1 MQLDNVL
8 PNYDV
13 RERHSIT
20 VDAAP
25 GTVLDEILRMTPRDV
40 PVMVVLMA
48 LRSLPSLLLGRGAL
62 GLGGRPIVQQFERA
76 GFVRLGTAVDELV
89 LGAVGRFWRPS
100 GGLRRVA
107 AESFAAFAEPGWAKG
122 AVNFRAVSA
131 GGRTHL
137 TTETR
142 VLATDAAARRSFRHY
157 WRLIYPGSVLIRIA
171 WLRAIKRSAE
181 RSQSAK
187 ASRSR
192 STSSSVV

>member
-1 MQLDNVL
+1 MQLDNAL

-20 VDAAP
+20 VKADP

-62 GLGGRPIVQQFERA
+62 GVGGRPIVQQFERA
-76 GFVRLGTAVDELV
+76 GFVRLGTAEDELV

-100 GGLRRVA
+100 GGLRRVS
-107 AESFAAFAEPGWAKG
+107 AEGFAAFAEPGWAKG
-122 AVNFRAVSA
+122 AVNFRVVREGDHTLLS
-131 GGRTHL
+131 
-137 TTETR
+137 TETR

-157 WRLIYPGSVLIRIA
+157 WRLIYPGSAVIRIA
-171 WLRAIKRSAE
+171 WLRAIRRSAE
-181 RSQSAK
+181 RAQPAK

>member
-1 MQLDNVL
+1 MQLDNAL
-8 PNYDV
+8 PKYDV

-20 VDAAP
+20 VKAAP
-25 GTVLDEILRMTPRDV
+25 ATVLDEVRRMTPRDV
-40 PVMVVLMA
+40 PVMVALMA

-62 GLGGRPIVQQFERA
+62 GVGGRPIVQQFERA
-76 GFVRLGTAVDELV
+76 GFVRLGTADDELV

-122 AVNFRAVSA
+122 TVNFRVVRERDHTLLS
-131 GGRTHL
+131 
-137 TTETR
+137 TETR
-142 VLATDAAARRSFRHY
+142 VLATDAAARRSFRRY
-157 WRLIYPGSVLIRIA
+157 WRLIYPGSALIRIA
-171 WLRAIKRSAE
+171 WLRAIRRSAE